1 MPLSWMESGPSVRWL
16 FAGAG
21 ISDCR
26 CVLPLV
32 VVVAVP
38 CDVVVDVVVVDSI
51 VVEVVLVVAPVVVV
65 LEFGELL
72 QADATRPMA
81 IAAAARA

>member
-1 MPLSWMESGPSVRWL
+1 MVSGPSVRWL

-32 VVVAVP
+32 VVVAAP
-38 CDVVVDVVVVDSI
+38 CDVVVVASI
-51 VVEVVLVVAPVVVV
+51 VFEVVLVVAPVVVV
-65 LEFGELL
+65 LELGELL

-81 IAAAARA
+81 IAAAAKA